1 VLIVEGIFWLIGE
14 VLSLYWWAVIIAAV
28 LSNLLSFG
36 VLDRRNRLI
45 WSLGEF
51 FYRVTEPLLA
61 PIRRV
66 VPNFSGIDVSPII
79 LLLLISF
86 LQRFVLPTV
95 AQAVFG
101 AFM

>member
-1 VLIVEGIFWLIGE
+1 MLIVEGIFWLIGE

-61 PIRRV
+61 PIRRRRAGSV
-66 VPNFSGIDVSPII
+66 RSRG
-79 LLLLISF
+79 
-86 LQRFVLPTV
+86 RHWR
-95 AQAVFG
+95 G
-101 AFM
+101 CRR